1 LENLVA
7 AGPGQFIADRHCGAI
22 GNLNGQE
29 TTRMEAFLFWI
40 FAIVGV
46 SCGIMVVWNRNPM
59 NSAIYLVV
67 TMLCLAG
74 FYVLLHG
81 GFIATIQ
88 VLVYAG
94 AVVVLI
100 LFVIM
105 MLNLRE
111 GALQREGS
119 LLGWGILTLIGLF
132 LVIKI
137 GNALSPQTS
146 AALSSAPDTFGTL
159 QDVGANLFGRYVL
172 PFELTSILLLVA
184 IIGAVVLARRTS
196 S

>member
-1 LENLVA
+1 
-7 AGPGQFIADRHCGAI
+7 
-22 GNLNGQE
+22 
-29 TTRMEAFLFWI
+29 MEAFLFWI

-46 SCGIMVVWNRNPM
+46 SCAAMVVWNRNPM
-59 NSAIYLVV
+59 NSAIYLVA

-74 FYVLLHG
+74 FYVLLNG

-105 MLNLRE
+105 MLNLQE
-111 GALQREGS
+111 DTLQREGS
-119 LLGWGILTLIGLF
+119 LSAWGILALIGLIV
-132 LVIKI
+132 VIKI

-146 AALSSAPDTFGTL
+146 AALPATPDAFGTL
-159 QDVGANLFGRYVL
+159 QDVGTKLFGTYVL

-184 IIGAVVLARRTS
+184 IIGAVVLARRTPS
-196 S
+196 

>member
-1 LENLVA
+1 
-7 AGPGQFIADRHCGAI
+7 
-22 GNLNGQE
+22 
-29 TTRMEAFLFWI
+29 MEAFLFWI
-40 FAIVGV
+40 FAIVAV
-46 SCGIMVVWNRNPM
+46 SCGIMVVWSRNPM
-59 NSAIYLVV
+59 NSAIYLVA

-74 FYVLLHG
+74 FYVLLNG

-105 MLNLRE
+105 MLNLQE
-111 GALQREGS
+111 DALQREGS
-119 LLGWGILTLIGLF
+119 LSAWGILALIGLF

-137 GNALSPQTS
+137 GNALSPRAS
-146 AALSSAPDTFGTL
+146 AALPPASDTFGTL
-159 QDVGANLFGRYVL
+159 QDVGTKLFNTYIL

-184 IIGAVVLARRTS
+184 IIGAVALARRTS

>member
-1 LENLVA
+1 
-7 AGPGQFIADRHCGAI
+7 
-22 GNLNGQE
+22 
-29 TTRMEAFLFWI
+29 MEALLFWI

-46 SCGIMVVWNRNPM
+46 SCGIMVVWSRNPM
-59 NSAIYLVV
+59 SSAIYLVV

-74 FYVLLHG
+74 FYMLLNG

-105 MLNLRE
+105 MLNLQE
-111 GALQREGS
+111 DALQREGG
-119 LLGWGILTLIGLF
+119 LTAWGILALIGLF

-137 GNALSPQTS
+137 GNALSPQTGADLP
-146 AALSSAPDTFGTL
+146 AAPETFGTL
-159 QDVGANLFGRYVL
+159 QDVGSKLFGTYVL

-184 IIGAVVLARRTS
+184 IIGAVALARRTS